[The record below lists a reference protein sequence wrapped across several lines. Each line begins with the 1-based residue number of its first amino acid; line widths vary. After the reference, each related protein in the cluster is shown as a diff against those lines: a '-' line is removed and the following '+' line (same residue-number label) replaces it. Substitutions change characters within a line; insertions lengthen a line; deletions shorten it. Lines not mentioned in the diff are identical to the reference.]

1 MAHVQGMTYGDSTG
15 TQSSIGAQV
24 MPYYYERN
32 AIVETA
38 KERVFSQTA
47 NTKFMPKH
55 KGKTIIREKIIPVL
69 NDENINDQG
78 IDATANH
85 DEFEVTIIMT
95 NPDGMKYYVV
105 GQGKT
110 GQALTAAKK
119 AAFDKLKNLKVKEA
133 TTDYDTSKTALEG
146 LNWTFEET
154 DERSNFGNMMGS
166 SKDIGVFEGK
176 TPLLPETGGMVNRIG
191 FTKKSFKA
199 SIQNYGFYFEYT
211 RDAFNFENIEE
222 LYKLCSVEAIK
233 AANEITEGQLQ
244 INLLNAAGIVAY
256 GGDATSLKE
265 VTGEQ
270 GATPSVLTYDLLKR
284 VSRALTE
291 KRCPFDTTIITGSRI
306 VDSKLINRARYAYI
320 GHELTTSIEKMK
332 NFHGEPAFIP
342 AFQYS
347 SNSTLARGEYGSVDE
362 FRFILV
368 PEMKHWAGKG
378 ADVTNNDGYL
388 ETNGKYDVFPVLI
401 VGDDSYNTIG
411 FESDGVHGKFEIL
424 VKKPGLETATNLDP
438 YGKKGFWSI
447 QWWYGFMAYRP
458 ERIALMKVVA
468 ER

>member
-1 MAHVQGMTYGDSTG
+1 M
-15 TQSSIGAQV
+15 
-24 MPYYYERN
+24 
-32 AIVETA
+32 
-38 KERVFSQTA
+38 
-47 NTKFMPKH
+47 
-55 KGKTIIREKIIPVL
+55 
-69 NDENINDQG
+69 
-78 IDATANH
+78 
-85 DEFEVTIIMT
+85 
-95 NPDGMKYYVV
+95 
-105 GQGKT
+105 
-110 GQALTAAKK
+110 
-119 AAFDKLKNLKVKEA
+119 
-133 TTDYDTSKTALEG
+133 
-146 LNWTFEET
+146 
-154 DERSNFGNMMGS
+154 
-166 SKDIGVFEGK
+166 
-176 TPLLPETGGMVNRIG
+176 
-191 FTKKSFKA
+191 
-199 SIQNYGFYFEYT
+199 
-211 RDAFNFENIEE
+211 
-222 LYKLCSVEAIK
+222 
-233 AANEITEGQLQ
+233 
-244 INLLNAAGIVAY
+244 
-256 GGDATSLKE
+256 
-265 VTGEQ
+265 
-270 GATPSVLTYDLLKR
+270 LTYDLLKR

-291 KRCPFDTTIITGSRI
+291 KRCPFNTTIITGSRI

-320 GHELTTSIEKMK
+320 GHELTVSIEKMK

-342 AFQYS
+342 AFQYA